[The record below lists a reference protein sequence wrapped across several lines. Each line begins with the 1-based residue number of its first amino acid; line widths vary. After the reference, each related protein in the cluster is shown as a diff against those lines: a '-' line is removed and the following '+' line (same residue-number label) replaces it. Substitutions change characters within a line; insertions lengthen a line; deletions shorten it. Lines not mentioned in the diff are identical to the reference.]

1 MPVAFAVGLFV
12 AGAVLGHHYPSLH
25 TSGAQLLVW
34 GFFIST
40 VVCYHATYTI
50 NSLSHVFGWR
60 RYDTGDD
67 SRNNPLIRAILSYI
81 PGTLFVSFVVP
92 AVIKGGLQPAVGT
105 VATLLVMIY
114 SRNLALAII
123 AGVAAAWGVWALG

>member
-1 MPVAFAVGLFV
+1 MNADFWHFDPWNVAAFVLMAV
-12 AGAVLGHHYPSLH
+12 
-25 TSGAQLLVW
+25 
-34 GFFIST
+34 
-40 VVCYHATYTI
+40 ATYACRGGGYWLFRQI
-50 NSLSHVFGWR
+50 SPS
-60 RYDTGDD
+60 
-67 SRNNPLIRAILSYI
+67 PLVRAILSYI

>member
-1 MPVAFAVGLFV
+1 MSADFWHFDPWNLAAVALMA
-12 AGAVLGHHYPSLH
+12 
-25 TSGAQLLVW
+25 
-34 GFFIST
+34 I
-40 VVCYHATYTI
+40 ATYACRGGGYWLFRQI
-50 NSLSHVFGWR
+50 SPS
-60 RYDTGDD
+60 
-67 SRNNPLIRAILSYI
+67 PLVRAILAYI

-114 SRNLALAII
+114 SRNLGLAII